1 MGTGQTLLTI
11 AALMLLGT
19 VILSTNG
26 GIQNSKQVL
35 LSTNFGL
42 ESVSL
47 ATSTIEKAQNLAF
60 DAATDTQAVNVANMN
75 LLTAPSSLGQ
85 ENNDANDLNDFD
97 DYNGLNNG
105 GRLEVDT
112 LSTGI
117 YFVRTR
123 VYYVARNQA
132 TGTLDSSATRTWSKR
147 MDVWVWN
154 KEDSTTVVR
163 TSTVFS
169 YWYFN

>member
-11 AALMLLGT
+11 VAMMLLGT

-26 GIQNSKQVL
+26 GIQNSSQVL
-35 LSTNFGL
+35 LSTNYGL

-47 ATSTIEKAQNLAF
+47 ATSTIERAQNLAF
-60 DAATDTQAVNVANMN
+60 DAATDTQAVSIPNMN
-75 LLTAPSSLGQ
+75 LLTDPATLGH
-85 ENNDANDLNDFD
+85 ENNDPSDLNDFD
-97 DYNGLNNG
+97 DYNGLNNK

-117 YFVRTR
+117 YFVRTK
-123 VYYVARNQA
+123 VYYVRRNPT
-132 TGTLDSSATRTWSKR
+132 TGALDSSTSRTWSKK

-154 KEDSTTVVR
+154 KADTTTMVR

-169 YWYFN
+169 YWFFN